1 MAPSAEEGAARMI
14 RTGSIPIIAT
24 VSSAMRETVRYII
37 DIINEPMINSNQ
49 TGNGISEFFGILI
62 FIKKIAS

>member
-37 DIINEPMINSNQ
+37 DIINEPMKQEPQ
-49 TGNGISEFFGILI
+49 TGNGISEFLAFY
-62 FIKKIAS
+62 KKNRKP